1 MAKIIN
7 DVNEEMLQKV
17 EVDVSGKQELAE
29 KLKQFKE
36 MVSWFEAE
44 HHRFGPNAQV
54 DFVFGATS
62 ILESMGYLVDLDP
75 GEMPS

>member
-7 DVNEEMLQKV
+7 EVSEEMLRGMGA
-17 EVDVSGKQELAE
+17 DVSGKLELAE

-36 MVSWFEAE
+36 MVSWFETE
-44 HHRFGPNAQV
+44 NHRFGPNAQV

-62 ILESMGYLVDLDP
+62 ILESMGYLVKLDP